1 MKAHERT
8 PILLRGAALALL
20 VGGVGWGLA
29 GLLGAWIG
37 PEAFGLTTSQMRA
50 LVQPFLVLLLIGTPG
65 LYFGLRDGPG
75 YLLAGGA
82 VLTEIGL
89 LLMLIGTAAAFGL
102 TGRGG
107 DAGGE
112 TLIGIGTVLIGAGA
126 LVMSLGLIRQGGT
139 AEWIPILLAALGLTV
154 IPALLE
160 PRLSILPGLCWAAL
174 GLTVWIAAGEIEAE
188 RGQR

>member
-20 VGGVGWGLA
+20 TGGVGWGLA

-37 PEAFGLTTSQMRA
+37 AEAFGLTTSQMRA

-82 VLTEIGL
+82 VLTETGL

-102 TGRGG
+102 AGRGG
-107 DAGGE
+107 DPGSE
-112 TLIGIGTVLIGAGA
+112 TLIGIGTVLTGAGA

-160 PRLSILPGLCWAAL
+160 PRLTILPGLCWAAL